1 MVGAVFGAFIFAIV
15 SRGINFV
22 PFIDNNLFRVILG
35 LMLLGAAMLNQL
47 LRNRV
52 VKG

>member
-1 MVGAVFGAFIFAIV
+1 MIWLGVIVLLIMAALGA
-15 SRGINFV
+15 
-22 PFIDNNLFRVILG
+22 PLFSV
-35 LMLLGAAMLNQL
+35 LLGAAMLNQL